1 MSIRRSKKIQVAR
14 DVTQQKADHVAVELA
29 AEREQFN
36 KYSEQRRLLDQY
48 QREYSDHLVSSGQ
61 SWSSVQLQEY
71 RTFILSIS
79 QALSQQEKLMAETAS
94 KIDLL
99 QQRWIK
105 VRQSEKALGKIV
117 EKMDA
122 LQIVDNER
130 LQQKISDEFA
140 QRSQYQSK

>member
-1 MSIRRSKKIQVAR
+1 MNKQRSKKLQVAR

-79 QALSQQEKLMAETAS
+79 QALSQQEKLMVETAS
-94 KIDLL
+94 KIELL

-105 VRQSEKALGKIV
+105 MRQSEKALGKT
-117 EKMDA
+117 
-122 LQIVDNER
+122 N
-130 LQQKISDEFA
+130 SG
-140 QRSQYQSK
+140 